1 MRWFH
6 GRLIRRRMDRDL
18 AENIQQH
25 FEEKVD
31 SLTAQGMSPRE
42 ADVPLASLSAT
53 RSCRGTGA
61 RSRDTG
67 QPFSARDGQGG
78 RAACNRSDC
87 RQRPGLA
94 GGVAAL
100 VPASR
105 AILTEPVEAL
115 RSE

>member
-31 SLTAQGMSPRE
+31 SLMAQGMSPRE

-53 RSCRGTGA
+53 RSCCGTGGAKSRHGPASFGSRWA
-61 RSRDTG
+61 R
-67 QPFSARDGQGG
+67 
-78 RAACNRSDC
+78 
-87 RQRPGLA
+87 RPGCLQ
-94 GGVAAL
+94 
-100 VPASR
+100 
-105 AILTEPVEAL
+105 
-115 RSE
+115 SE